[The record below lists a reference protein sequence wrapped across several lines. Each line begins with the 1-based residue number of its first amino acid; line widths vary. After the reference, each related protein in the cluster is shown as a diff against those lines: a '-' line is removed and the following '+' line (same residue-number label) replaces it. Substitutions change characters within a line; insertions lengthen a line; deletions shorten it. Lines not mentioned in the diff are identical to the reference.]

1 MARADRRSAKRA
13 KPHAAVAAS
22 RRGGGDSWEDQLFF
36 ARLRRHAKWMFVFL
50 ALVFG
55 FGFVLFG
62 IGAGGTGLGDILR
75 GSGGGGGDT
84 PSVSAARKATQEN
97 PKDAAAWRELSTA
110 LQTEGDTGEAIEA
123 LSRYVD
129 LKPKDAEALRE
140 LGGLYLSQGRSKQE
154 EAQLAQYRA
163 SFASGGADIII
174 APTAS
179 DGRPLV
185 SDPIAAAVQ
194 ARESQSVQV
203 ALSAAQA
210 AYGEAVKTYK
220 QLVQVAPKDPNVQ
233 LELAQAAQQSNDTVT
248 AIAAYQA
255 FLKLA
260 PDDPNAAIVRQQ
272 LQQLTGSTGGASG

>member
-13 KPHAAVAAS
+13 KPHAAVAPS

-50 ALVFG
+50 ALIFG

-75 GSGGGGGDT
+75 GSGGGGDT
-84 PSVSAARKATQEN
+84 PSVSGAREATEKN

-110 LQTEGDTGEAIEA
+110 LQTQGDTEEAIQA
-123 LSRYVD
+123 LTRYVD
-129 LKPKDAEALRE
+129 LRPKDAEALRE
-140 LGGLYLSQGRSKQE
+140 LGGLYLAQGRSKTE

-163 SFASGGADIII
+163 SFAAGGADAILG
-174 APTAS
+174 PTAA
-179 DGRPLV
+179 DGNPLFT
-185 SDPIAAAVQ
+185 DPITSAIQTRASGSVQAAASQ
-194 ARESQSVQV
+194 AQT
-203 ALSAAQA
+203 
-210 AYGEAVKTYK
+210 AYTEAVNVYK
-220 QLVQVAPKDPNVQ
+220 RLVKVTPKDPNVQ
-233 LELAQAAQQSNDTVT
+233 LELAQAAQQAGDQTT
-248 AIAAYQA
+248 AIAAYTA

-272 LQQLTGSTGGASG
+272 LKQLAGSS

>member
-50 ALVFG
+50 ALIFG

-75 GSGGGGGDT
+75 GSGGGGDT
-84 PSVSAARKATQEN
+84 PSVSEARKATEKN

-110 LQTEGDTGEAIEA
+110 LQTQGDTEEAIQA
-123 LSRYVD
+123 LTRYAD
-129 LKPKDAEALRE
+129 LRPKDAEALRE
-140 LGGLYLSQGRSKQE
+140 LGGLYLAEGRSKTE

-163 SFASGGADIII
+163 SFAAGGADAILG
-174 APTAS
+174 PTAAN
-179 DGRPLV
+179 GAPLF
-185 SDPIAAAVQ
+185 DNPITAAIQTRASAPVQAAASE
-194 ARESQSVQV
+194 AQS
-203 ALSAAQA
+203 
-210 AYGEAVKTYK
+210 AYTEAVNVYK
-220 QLVQVAPKDPNVQ
+220 RLVKVTPKDPNVQ
-233 LELAQAAQQSNDTVT
+233 LELAQAAQQAGDQTT
-248 AIAAYQA
+248 AIAAYTA

-272 LQQLTGSTGGASG
+272 LKQLTGSGGAASG

>member
-1 MARADRRSAKRA
+1 MARADRRSARRA

-22 RRGGGDSWEDQLFF
+22 RRRGGDSWEDQLFF

-75 GSGGGGGDT
+75 GSSGGGDT
-84 PSVSAARKATQEN
+84 PSVSAARKATEEN

-110 LQTEGDTGEAIEA
+110 LQTEGDSEEAIDA
-123 LSRYVD
+123 LSRYVQ
-129 LKPKDAEALRE
+129 LRPKDAEALRE
-140 LGGLYLSQGRSKQE
+140 LGGLYLSQARSKQE

-163 SFASGGADIII
+163 SFAAGGSDIII

-185 SDPIAAAVQ
+185 SDPIASAVQ
-194 ARESQSVQV
+194 ARASQSVQ
-203 ALSAAQA
+203 AAYSQA
-210 AYGEAVKTYK
+210 QTAYGEAVTTYQ
-220 QLVQVAPKDPNVQ
+220 QLVKVAPKDPNVQ
-233 LELAQAAQQSNDTVT
+233 LELAQAAQQANDTTT
-248 AIAAYQA
+248 AITAYRA

-272 LQQLTGSTGGASG
+272 LKQLTGSTGAAAG

>member
-13 KPHAAVAAS
+13 KPHAAVASS

-75 GSGGGGGDT
+75 GSGGGGDS
-84 PSVSAARKATQEN
+84 PSVSEARKATEKN

-110 LQTEGDTGEAIEA
+110 LQTEGDTDEAIQA
-123 LSRYVD
+123 LSRYAD
-129 LKPKDAEALRE
+129 LQPKDADALRE
-140 LGGLYLSQGRSKQE
+140 LGGLYLAQGRTKTE

-163 SFASGGADIII
+163 SFAAGGADAILP
-174 APTAS
+174 PTTD

-185 SDPIAAAVQ
+185 SDPIAAAIQTRANASVQ
-194 ARESQSVQV
+194 A
-203 ALSAAQA
+203 AAGAAQA
-210 AYGEAVKTYK
+210 AYAEAVKVY
-220 QLVQVAPKDPNVQ
+220 QRLVTVVPKDPNVQ
-233 LELAQAAQQSNDTVT
+233 LELAQAAEQAGDRAT
-248 AIAAYQA
+248 AIAAYTS

-272 LQQLTGSTGGASG
+272 LKRLTSSG

>member
-50 ALVFG
+50 AVVFA

-84 PSVSAARKATQEN
+84 PSVSEARKATEEN

-110 LQTEGDTGEAIEA
+110 LQTQGDTDEAIQA
-123 LSRYVD
+123 LRQYVD
-129 LKPKDAEALRE
+129 LRPKDTEALRE
-140 LGGLYLSQGRSKQE
+140 LGGLYLAQGRSKIE

-163 SFASGGADIII
+163 SFATGGADVITG
-174 APTAS
+174 PTGA
-179 DGRPLV
+179 DGNPLFT
-185 SDPIAAAVQ
+185 DPITSAIQTRASGSVQAAA
-194 ARESQSVQV
+194 
-203 ALSAAQA
+203 SAAQT
-210 AYGEAVKTYK
+210 AYSEAVDVYK
-220 QLVQVAPKDPNVQ
+220 RLVKVAPKDPNVQ
-233 LELAQAAQQSNDTVT
+233 LELAQAAQQAGDTAA
-248 AIAAYQA
+248 AIAAYRA

-272 LQQLTGSTGGASG
+272 LKQLRGSG

>member
-1 MARADRRSAKRA
+1 
-13 KPHAAVAAS
+13 
-22 RRGGGDSWEDQLFF
+22 
-36 ARLRRHAKWMFVFL
+36 MFVFL

-75 GSGGGGGDT
+75 GNGGGGGDS
-84 PSVSAARKATQEN
+84 PSVSSARKATEEN

-110 LQTEGDTGEAIEA
+110 LQTEGNTDEAIDA

-129 LKPKDAEALRE
+129 LRPKDAEALRE
-140 LGGLYLSQGRSKQE
+140 LGGLYLAEGRSKQE

-163 SFASGGADIII
+163 SFAAGGAGTIL
-174 APTAS
+174 APTTA

-185 SDPIAAAVQ
+185 SDPIAAAVE
-194 ARESQSVQV
+194 ARASQSVQG
-203 ALSAAQA
+203 ALSQAQA
-210 AYGEAVKTYK
+210 AYAEAVKTY
-220 QLVQVAPKDPNVQ
+220 QRLVAVAPKDPNVQ
-233 LELAQAAQQSNDTVT
+233 LELAQAAQQANDAAT
-248 AIAAYQA
+248 AITAYRA

-272 LQQLTGSTGGASG
+272 LKQLTGSTSGTSG